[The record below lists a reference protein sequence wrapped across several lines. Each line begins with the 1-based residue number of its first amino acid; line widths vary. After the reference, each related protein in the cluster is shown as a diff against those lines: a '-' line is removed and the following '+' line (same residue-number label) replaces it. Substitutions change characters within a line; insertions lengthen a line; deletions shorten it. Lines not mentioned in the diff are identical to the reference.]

1 MSRKLSDSDNYNFI
15 FNNIVNLCR
24 KNGTSVTNLAR
35 MFTQSSSH
43 VERWKNG
50 TISPDVLISIAE
62 HFGVSLDYLMTG
74 KETIKLTQ
82 NEQELLSVFH
92 NFDDREQIKIIGRIE
107 EYLDLKSR
115 QERIGIQVART
126 TDGIPVRQEV
136 TPEILETIK
145 TLPEDTNY

>member
-62 HFGVSLDYLMTG
+62 YFGVSLDYLMTG
-74 KETIKLTQ
+74 KAETKLTQ
-82 NEQELLSVFH
+82 NEEELLSVFN
-92 NFDDREQIKIIGRIE
+92 NFNYREQLKIIGRVE
-107 EYLDLKSR
+107 ECLDRKNR
-115 QERIGIQVART
+115 KENIGIQVART

-145 TLPEDTNY
+145 NLPEDTDY

>member
-1 MSRKLSDSDNYNFI
+1 MSKRLSDSDNYNFI

-35 MFTQSSSH
+35 MFTPSSSH

-62 HFGVSLDYLMTG
+62 YFGVSLDYLMTG
-74 KETIKLTQ
+74 KEKTNLTR
-82 NEQELLSVFH
+82 NEQELLSVFS

-107 EYLDLKSR
+107 ECLELKNR

-126 TDGIPVRQEV
+126 TDGTPVRRSV

-145 TLPEDTNY
+145 NLPEDTDY